1 MNKEILELLHK
12 QDAFYFMLGSLISA
26 DNNMSKEEVESNK
39 EDLRSIIELLEK
51 MISEG
56 NTTIPEEFL
65 VEYHKLALKSL
76 KALHK

>member
-56 NTTIPEEFL
+56 NTTISEEFL
-65 VEYHKLALKSL
+65 VGYHKLALKSL